1 MVDFTLSVSDLNLI
15 EEFKQDFKVS
25 IATFPVGYEVVEEA
39 DERHIFLKDAS
50 ILKHLK
56 TNGMDTDEPIEV
68 VFAQHRNLQNKV
80 VNGYRFEGSERLD
93 AEWIKSG
100 SATLDAVIASS
111 KDSSMR
117 FALRSMSA
125 EVSCDRGF

>member
-15 EEFKQDFKVS
+15 EEFKQDFAIS
-25 IATFPVGYEVVEEA
+25 MSNFPYLYEVVEEGG
-39 DERHIFLKDAS
+39 ERHIFLKDES
-50 ILKHLK
+50 ILAHLK
-56 TNGMDTDEPIEV
+56 TNGMDTEEPIEV

-80 VNGYRFEGSERLD
+80 VSGYRFEGSERLD

-100 SATLDAVIASS
+100 SATLEAMIASS

-125 EVSCDRGF
+125 EVSRDRGF